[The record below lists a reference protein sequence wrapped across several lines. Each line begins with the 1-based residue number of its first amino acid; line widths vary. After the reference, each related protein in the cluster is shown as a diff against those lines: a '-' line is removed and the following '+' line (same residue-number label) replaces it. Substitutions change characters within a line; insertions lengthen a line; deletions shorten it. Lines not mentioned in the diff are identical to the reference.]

1 MLSKGLVMKKII
13 LALSIFTLFANGAE
27 DNYVPANEEDFIK
40 NGHKHINSHEGYM
53 PQIITPDPLKSG
65 IYGGLG
71 LGVLSLS
78 ANNSPSIFSKKSGNN
93 RMVDLAVVAGYNY
106 NEYLALESRVNISA
120 GYDNGVDFKSWGI
133 FLKPKYEVYKGLDIY
148 SLIGYGKIYADSIN
162 SNDLK
167 ANEATAQIGFGANYK
182 LKNNFKVF
190 ADYIYL
196 GKDDNGKYN
205 NKPATFK
212 SSTITTGITY
222 DF

>member
-1 MLSKGLVMKKII
+1 MKK
-13 LALSIFTLFANGAE
+13 LLLCLSLVTAFVYGGE
-27 DNYVPANEEDFIK
+27 DKYQFANEEDFIK
-40 NGHKHINSHEGYM
+40 NGQKHLNSHEGYM

-71 LGVLSLS
+71 LGVLSLN
-78 ANNSPSIFSKKSGNN
+78 ANGSPSIFSKEPGNN
-93 RMVDLAVVAGYNY
+93 RMLDLAVVAGYNY
-106 NEYLALESRVNISA
+106 NEYLSLESRINISA
-120 GYDNGVDFKSWGI
+120 GYDNGIDFKSWGL
-133 FLKPKYEVYKGLDIY
+133 FLKPKYEVYEGLDIY

-162 SNDLK
+162 SNDTK
-167 ANEATAQIGFGANYK
+167 ANEAGAQIGIGANYK

-196 GKDDNGKYN
+196 GKDKDGKFN
-205 NKPATFK
+205 NNPATFK